1 MLTINTIF
9 MTRHGGE
16 YTKFGHPRLISLPNI
31 IKFSTLID
39 TADSLASKSVSQELS
54 SRVRLMLVG
63 EDGAVTSAQDGRHG
77 CDLEMLVDEMGELV
91 LKPAD
96 TLAIVIEEMDNNIIE
111 RFNQTRSDASMS
123 EERVKTE
130 LELSD
135 CLDTFSCRENLDEAN
150 PWFCPMCEK
159 HQAASRTSSVWR
171 YPDFLVVHLK
181 RFEYV
186 ECGPGGVAGSV
197 RLDKKVNFPLTG
209 LDLNP
214 YLSGPLQ
221 QGGELFDLY
230 GSVCHYGS
238 TLSGQLDNMS
248 CKASHNMLSAEFSFS
263 AAMLMMR
270 HFFFIMVNLEHK

>member
-77 CDLEMLVDEMGELV
+77 CDLEMLVDEIGELV

-111 RFNQTRSDASMS
+111 RFNQTRS
-123 EERVKTE
+123 
-130 LELSD
+130 
-135 CLDTFSCRENLDEAN
+135 ENIITL
-150 PWFCPMCEK
+150 CP
-159 HQAASRTSSVWR
+159 R
-171 YPDFLVVHLK
+171 
-181 RFEYV
+181 
-186 ECGPGGVAGSV
+186 
-197 RLDKKVNFPLTG
+197 
-209 LDLNP
+209 
-214 YLSGPLQ
+214 
-221 QGGELFDLY
+221 
-230 GSVCHYGS
+230 
-238 TLSGQLDNMS
+238 
-248 CKASHNMLSAEFSFS
+248 
-263 AAMLMMR
+263 
-270 HFFFIMVNLEHK
+270 